1 MRPGELAEAAPGDTE
16 RGGEPAGLPTPSPAT
31 LTQRRILRSWWPL
44 AASWLLMGAELPALA
59 AVVARLPDQQTH
71 LGAWGGIVFP
81 VALLIEAP
89 IIMMLAAST
98 ALSRDLASY
107 RLLERFANAAGLLLS
122 LLHALVAFT
131 PLYDLLVVA
140 AINPPPEL
148 IEPGRLGLMIMTPW
162 SWAIA
167 DRRFQQGALIRFGRS
182 RAVGLGTAARMC
194 VTASTLAVCYLLR
207 LPGVAVAATA
217 ITVGVLAEMLVARAA
232 VRPIRRREI
241 SAAPPIARTLT
252 VSRILSFYL
261 PLALTPLFMLASQPI
276 GAAAISRMPLSI
288 IALASWPVV
297 NGLIF
302 VLRAPGIAFNE
313 VVVSL
318 AEEPGASAE
327 LARFSQRLALATTL
341 VLLLFILTPLSLF
354 WFDTL
359 SALEPALIDL
369 SVGALP
375 LALLLPA
382 TAVWQS
388 HYHGLLVAAHRTRGV
403 TESVAVFLLLT
414 AGVLFVGVQL
424 QRWNGLEVTLVALSA
439 GQVGAAVWSRWR
451 WNLWRP
457 R

>member
-1 MRPGELAEAAPGDTE
+1 MSASDATVRADVPVA
-16 RGGEPAGLPTPSPAT
+16 SP
-31 LTQRRILRSWWPL
+31 LTQARILRAWWPL
-44 AASWLLMGAELPALA
+44 AASWILMGAELPALA
-59 AVVARLPDQQTH
+59 AVVARLPDQQIH

-107 RLLERFANAAGLLLS
+107 RLLERFANVSGLFLS
-122 LLHALVAFT
+122 ALHALVAFT
-131 PLYDLLVVA
+131 PLYDVLVVA
-140 AINPPPEL
+140 AIDPPAEM
-148 IEPGRLGLMIMTPW
+148 IEPGRLGLQIMVPW

-194 VTASTLAVCYLLR
+194 VTASMLAIGYHLR
-207 LPGVAVAATA
+207 WPGVAVAASA
-217 ITVGVLAEMLVARAA
+217 ITVGVMAEMFVARAA
-232 VRPIRRREI
+232 VRPIRRSEI
-241 SAAPPIARTLT
+241 TSAPPVARPLT
-252 VSRILSFYL
+252 VGRILTFYL
-261 PLALTPLFMLASQPI
+261 PLALTPVFMLASQPI
-276 GAAAISRMPLSI
+276 GAAAISRMPLSVA
-288 IALASWPVV
+288 ALASWPVV

-313 VVVSL
+313 VVVSQ
-318 AEEPGASAE
+318 ADEPGALNE
-327 LARFSQRLALATTL
+327 FVRFSRWLALATTL
-341 VLLLFILTPLSLF
+341 VLLVLAFTPLSLL
-354 WFDTL
+354 WFGAL
-359 SALEPALIDL
+359 SALEPDLIEL
-369 SVGALP
+369 SVNALP

-403 TESVAVFLLLT
+403 TESVAVFLALT
-414 AGVLFVGVQL
+414 AAVLFLGVRL
-424 QRWNGLEVTLVALSA
+424 QRWNGLDVTLVALSL

-451 WNLWRP
+451 WTQWRP